1 MSLIQNK
8 TTMKTTNLIKAFVT
22 LLVISAFISGTCYAG
37 KTSVQPAKDVHAL
50 IQQSVKYPP
59 VALKESIEGSVE
71 VLFTIN
77 DEGKIV
83 VEKIKS
89 NDKRITENINEQL
102 SKICCKEILGTY
114 NQHYRIVLEFKLA

>member
-1 MSLIQNK
+1 MIIGAF
-8 TTMKTTNLIKAFVT
+8 TT
-22 LLVISAFISGTCYAG
+22 GTCMAG
-37 KTSVQPAKDVHAL
+37 KTSVQPAKDVHVL
-50 IQQSVKYPP
+50 ISESIKYPP
-59 VALKESIEGSVE
+59 VALKESIEGTVE

-89 NDKRITENINEQL
+89 NDKRITENVSEQL

-114 NQHYRIVLEFKLA
+114 NQHYRIILEFKLA

>member
-1 MSLIQNK
+1 
-8 TTMKTTNLIKAFVT
+8 MKTTNLIKAFVT
-22 LLVISAFISGTCYAG
+22 LLVICAFISGTSYAG

-50 IQQSVKYPP
+50 IKESVKYPP
-59 VALKESIEGSVE
+59 VALNESIEGSVE

-77 DEGKIV
+77 DEGKII

-89 NDKRITENINEQL
+89 NDKRITENVTEQL